1 MADSSIKDRWKER
14 EETSKEHT
22 SEADMSEKMGFESFV
37 ANPVLNLV
45 SFTSL
50 TFSKIRFPLSCS
62 FLTCV
67 KGVGRCWLKS
77 AHP

>member
-1 MADSSIKDRWKER
+1 MADSSILKDRWKER

-22 SEADMSEKMGFESFV
+22 SEADVSEKMGFEPFV
-37 ANPVLNLV
+37 ANSVLSLV

-62 FLTCV
+62 VLTCE
-67 KGVGRCWLKS
+67 GGG
-77 AHP
+77 